1 MVSYF
6 CDGRDL
12 VLRDCP
18 AGELFV
24 DALEDLVADVDHLGS
39 AERRVLH
46 AHVHALGCW
55 NGKKN
60 KCFRFKKKKKI
71 LMQRRNC
78 RK

>member
-1 MVSYF
+1 MFSYF
-6 CDGRDL
+6 CDGGDL

-46 AHVHALGCW
+46 AHVHALGCLIMLEFGDW
-55 NGKKN
+55 DQIGP
-60 KCFRFKKKKKI
+60 R
-71 LMQRRNC
+71 
-78 RK
+78 